1 MGSMSVENLLIFLLI
16 GAIAGWLAGQV
27 VRGYGFGLLGNIVV
41 GVIGAFLG
49 GYLFPR
55 FGLNIT
61 PLIVGSIIS
70 AFLGALI
77 LLLLIRI
84 IKRA

>member
-1 MGSMSVENLLIFLLI
+1 MVSMSGESLVIFLLI

-41 GVIGAFLG
+41 GVVGAFLG
-49 GYLFPR
+49 GYLFPK
-55 FGLNIT
+55 FGPIIT
-61 PLIVGSIIS
+61 PSYVGAIIS

-77 LLLLIRI
+77 LLLLIRL
-84 IKRA
+84 IKRV

>member
-1 MGSMSVENLLIFLLI
+1 MNVESLVIFLLI

-27 VRGYGFGLLGNIVV
+27 VRGFGFGLLGNILV
-41 GVIGAFLG
+41 GVAGAFLG

-55 FGLNIT
+55 FGLNIAT
-61 PLIVGSIIS
+61 PYLGSIVS

-77 LLLLIRI
+77 LLFVIRLL
-84 IKRA
+84 KRV

>member
-1 MGSMSVENLLIFLLI
+1 MNVESLVIFLLI

-27 VRGYGFGLLGNIVV
+27 VRGFGFGLLGNILV
-41 GVIGAFLG
+41 GVAGAFLG

-55 FGLNIT
+55 FGLNIAT
-61 PLIVGSIIS
+61 PYLGSIIS

-77 LLLLIRI
+77 LLFVIRLL
-84 IKRA
+84 KRV